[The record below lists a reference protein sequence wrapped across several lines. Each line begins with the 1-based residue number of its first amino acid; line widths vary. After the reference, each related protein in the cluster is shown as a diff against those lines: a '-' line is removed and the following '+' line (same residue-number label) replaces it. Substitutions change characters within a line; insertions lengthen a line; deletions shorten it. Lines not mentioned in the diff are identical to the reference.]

1 MSGILGEI
9 RAFGGNYAPD
19 NWLQCNGQSLSVSQ
33 YQALFSLIGNIYGG
47 DSANFNIPD
56 LRGRLMVSFGQAPNN
71 GSNYPIGSKG
81 GYEGVPLAAA
91 NIPVHTHTFNLNN
104 QPATTNYCGGNI
116 YAAPLDT
123 GTTNY
128 PIKSFLPNNPSDTT
142 QSVVNLNA
150 ATISTEG
157 QSIPHENRQPFL
169 PITYIICVNGTYP
182 QFN

>member
-19 NWLQCNGQSLSVSQ
+19 NWLQCNGQSLSVST
-33 YQALFSLIGNIYGG
+33 YQALFALIGNTYGG
-47 DSANFNIPD
+47 DSSNFNLPD

-81 GYEGVPLAAA
+81 GLETVPLTES
-91 NIPVHTHTFNLNN
+91 NIPSHTHTFQLNN
-104 QPATTNYCGGNI
+104 QAATTNYCGGNI

-128 PIKSFLPNNPSDTT
+128 PIKSFLPNNPNDTT
-142 QSVVNLNA
+142 QVVVPMNISTL
-150 ATISTEG
+150 STEG
-157 QSIPHENRQPFL
+157 QSIAHENRQPYV
-169 PITYIICVNGTYP
+169 PITYIICVNGIYP
-182 QFN
+182 NFQ